1 MARGDSGSLR
11 GMETLEA
18 FLRPG
23 RRALA
28 AEGTLLPRSQRAEG
42 QPPARL
48 LVVDLEM
55 SGPNPREH
63 EVIDIG
69 GVLAD
74 AGAGFAERGAWGA
87 RVRPLHI
94 GAAQAGALKVAGYSP
109 RDWRDAIP
117 LAEAFGRIA
126 ELGRGA
132 TIAGW
137 GIKGDMA
144 FLAESARRTETPW
157 PFAPEAVDVQLIARR
172 LLGKDEVD
180 RFNLGHV
187 ADRLGIGRLGEH
199 TALADA
205 YATYDVLVKLAERA
219 GLAPAAGP

>member
-1 MARGDSGSLR
+1 
-11 GMETLEA
+11 MEALQA
-18 FLRPG
+18 FLQPG

-28 AEGTLLPRSQRAEG
+28 ADGTLLPREEQHDGAPG
-42 QPPARL
+42 ATL

-55 SGPNPREH
+55 SGPSPREH

-69 GVLAD
+69 GVLAPV
-74 AGAGFAERGAWGA
+74 ARGFPEQGAWGS

-94 GAAQAGALKVAGYSP
+94 GTANPGALKVTGYSS
-109 RDWRDAIP
+109 RKWRDAVP
-117 LAEAFGRIA
+117 LEEAFERVV

-137 GIKGDMA
+137 GIGSDMA
-144 FLAESARRTETPW
+144 FLAESARRTGAPW
-157 PFAPEAVDVQLIARR
+157 PFADVAIDVQLIARR
-172 LLGKDEVD
+172 LLSRSDVD

-219 GLAPAAGP
+219 GLGTDAGP

>member
-1 MARGDSGSLR
+1 MSTSARSGTLPR
-11 GMETLEA
+11 METLEA
-18 FLRPG
+18 FLEHG
-23 RRALA
+23 WRALGA
-28 AEGTLLPRSQRAEG
+28 DGALLPRRERGDAET
-42 QPPARL
+42 PARL

-55 SGPNPREH
+55 SGPRPREH

-87 RVRPLHI
+87 RVKPLHI
-94 GAAQAGALKVAGYSP
+94 GTADAGSLKVAGYSP
-109 RDWRDAIP
+109 RGWRDAIP
-117 LAEAFGRIA
+117 LAEAFARIA

-137 GIKGDMA
+137 GIKSDMA
-144 FLAESARRTETPW
+144 FLAECARRTETPW
-157 PFAPEAVDVQLIARR
+157 PFADIAIDVQLIARR
-172 LLGKDEVD
+172 RLGKDEVD

-205 YATYDVLVKLAERA
+205 YATYDILVKLAERA
-219 GLAPAAGP
+219 GLAGSGP

>member
-1 MARGDSGSLR
+1 MT
-11 GMETLEA
+11 GMERDTGIEA
-18 FLRPG
+18 FLQPG

-28 AEGTLLPRSQRAEG
+28 EDGTLLPGKE
-42 QPPARL
+42 PADGGRTGSL

-69 GVLAD
+69 GVLA
-74 AGAGFAERGAWGA
+74 AVGRGFPEEGSWGS
-87 RVRPLHI
+87 RVKPLHI
-94 GAAQAGALKVAGYSP
+94 GTANASALKVAGYAP
-109 RDWRDAIP
+109 RAWRDALP
-117 LAEAFGRIA
+117 LEDAFRQLV
-126 ELGRGA
+126 ELGMGA

-137 GIKGDMA
+137 GIRSDMA
-144 FLAESARRTETPW
+144 FLAESARRTGIPW
-157 PFAPEAVDVQLIARR
+157 PFADTAIDVQPIARG

-205 YATYDVLVKLAERA
+205 YATYDVLVKLAERV
-219 GLAPAAGP
+219 GLGASL

>member
-1 MARGDSGSLR
+1 
-11 GMETLEA
+11 MEAVEA
-18 FLRPG
+18 FLQPG
-23 RRALA
+23 WRALA
-28 AEGTLLPRSQRAEG
+28 ADGALLPRGEEHDGSVG
-42 QPPARL
+42 ARL

-55 SGPNPREH
+55 SGPSPREH

-69 GVLAD
+69 GVLAPV
-74 AGAGFAERGAWGA
+74 ARGFPEQGAWGS

-94 GAAQAGALKVAGYSP
+94 GTANPGALKVTGYSS
-109 RDWRDAIP
+109 RKWRDAVP
-117 LAEAFGRIA
+117 LEEAFERVV

-137 GIKGDMA
+137 GIGSDMA
-144 FLAESARRTETPW
+144 FLAESARRTGTPW
-157 PFAPEAVDVQLIARR
+157 PFADVAIDVQLIARR
-172 LLGKDEVD
+172 LLSRSDVD

-219 GLAPAAGP
+219 GLGTDAGP

>member
-1 MARGDSGSLR
+1 
-11 GMETLEA
+11 MEAVEA
-18 FLRPG
+18 FLQPG

-28 AEGTLLPRSQRAEG
+28 ADGALLPRGEEHDGSIG
-42 QPPARL
+42 ARL

-55 SGPNPREH
+55 SGPHPREH
-63 EVIDIG
+63 EVLDLG
-69 GVLAD
+69 GVLATVRT
-74 AGAGFAERGAWGA
+74 GFPEEGSWGT

-94 GAAQAGALKVAGYSP
+94 GTAQVGALKVTGYSS
-109 RDWRDAIP
+109 RKWRDAVP
-117 LAEAFGRIA
+117 LEEAFARLV

-137 GIKGDMA
+137 GITSDMA
-144 FLAESARRTETPW
+144 FLAESARRTDTSW
-157 PFAPEAVDVQLIARR
+157 PFADVAIDVQLIARR
-172 LLGKDEVD
+172 LLGRDEVD

-205 YATYDVLVKLAERA
+205 FATYDVLVKLAERA
-219 GLAPAAGP
+219 GLGATSSP

>member
-1 MARGDSGSLR
+1 MGA
-11 GMETLEA
+11 LEA
-18 FLRPG
+18 FLEPG

-28 AEGTLLPRSQRAEG
+28 PDGTLLPRNEQHESGPGA
-42 QPPARL
+42 AL

-55 SGPNPREH
+55 SGSHPREH

-74 AGAGFAERGAWGA
+74 VAEGFPERGSWGS

-94 GAAQAGALKVAGYSP
+94 GTADPGALKVAGYSS
-109 RDWRDAIP
+109 RRWRDAAP
-117 LAEAFGRIA
+117 LEEAFARVV

-132 TIAGW
+132 AVAGW
-137 GIKGDMA
+137 GITNDMA
-144 FLAESARRTETPW
+144 FLAECARRTETPW
-157 PFAPEAVDVQLIARR
+157 PFADVAIDIQLIARR
-172 LLGKDEVD
+172 LLSRAEVD

-205 YATYDVLVKLAERA
+205 YATYDILVKLAERA
-219 GLAPAAGP
+219 GPRGAP

>member
-1 MARGDSGSLR
+1 MAPGDFGSLP
-11 GMETLEA
+11 GMETVQSFLE
-18 FLRPG
+18 PG

-28 AEGTLLPRSQRAEG
+28 ADGTLLPRDEQHDGVPGA
-42 QPPARL
+42 AL

-55 SGPNPREH
+55 SGPSAREH

-69 GVLAD
+69 GVLASV
-74 AGAGFAERGAWGA
+74 GAGFPEQGAWGA

-94 GAAQAGALKVAGYSP
+94 GTANVGALKVAGYSA
-109 RDWRDAIP
+109 RKWRDAVP
-117 LAEAFGRIA
+117 LEEAFSQLV
-126 ELGRGA
+126 ELGGGA
-132 TIAGW
+132 TVAGW
-137 GIKGDMA
+137 GIGGDMA
-144 FLAESARRTETPW
+144 FLAETARRTGTPW
-157 PFAPEAVDVQLIARR
+157 PFADVAIDVQTIARR
-172 LLGKDEVD
+172 LLGRDEVD

-219 GLAPAAGP
+219 GLSAPP

>member
-1 MARGDSGSLR
+1 
-11 GMETLEA
+11 METLEA
-18 FLRPG
+18 FLAPG

-28 AEGTLLPRSQRAEG
+28 ADGTLLPRDEQHDGAPG
-42 QPPARL
+42 TTL

-55 SGPNPREH
+55 SGPSPREH

-69 GVLAD
+69 GVLASVE
-74 AGAGFAERGAWGA
+74 AGFPERGSWGA

-94 GAAQAGALKVAGYSP
+94 GTANVGALKVAGYSS
-109 RDWRDAIP
+109 RKWRDAVP
-117 LAEAFGRIA
+117 LEEAFGRVA

-132 TIAGW
+132 TVAGW
-137 GIKGDMA
+137 GIGGDMA
-144 FLAESARRTETPW
+144 FLAESARRTGTPW
-157 PFAPEAVDVQLIARR
+157 PFANVAIDAQLIARR
-172 LLGKDEVD
+172 LLDRSEVD

-205 YATYDVLVKLAERA
+205 YATYDVLVKLAERT
-219 GLAPAAGP
+219 GLGAGP

>member
-1 MARGDSGSLR
+1 
-11 GMETLEA
+11 METLES
-18 FLRPG
+18 FLAPG

-28 AEGTLLPRSQRAEG
+28 TGGTLLPRDEQHEG
-42 QPPARL
+42 TPGAML

-55 SGPNPREH
+55 SGPSPREH

-69 GVLAD
+69 GVVA
-74 AGAGFAERGAWGA
+74 AVEPGFPERGSWGA

-94 GAAQAGALKVAGYSP
+94 GTANVGALKVAGYSS
-109 RDWRDAIP
+109 RKWRDAVP
-117 LAEAFGRIA
+117 LEEAFGRLA

-132 TIAGW
+132 TVAGW
-137 GIKGDMA
+137 GIGGDMA
-144 FLAESARRTETPW
+144 FLAESARRTGTPW
-157 PFAPEAVDVQLIARR
+157 PFGNAAIDVQLIARK
-172 LLGKDEVD
+172 LLGRDEVD

-219 GLAPAAGP
+219 GLGGGP

>member
-1 MARGDSGSLR
+1 
-11 GMETLEA
+11 MEALEA
-18 FLRPG
+18 FLQPG

-28 AEGTLLPRSQRAEG
+28 ADGTLLPRGEQHAG
-42 QPPARL
+42 LLGGAL

-55 SGPNPREH
+55 SGPHPREH

-74 AGAGFAERGAWGA
+74 VGAGFPEQGSWGA

-94 GAAQAGALKVAGYSP
+94 GTAQTGALKVAGYSA
-109 RDWRDAIP
+109 RKWRDAAP
-117 LAEAFGRIA
+117 LEEAFARVV
-126 ELGRGA
+126 ELGQGA
-132 TIAGW
+132 ALAGW
-137 GIKGDMA
+137 GITSDMA
-144 FLAESARRTETPW
+144 FLAETARRTETPW
-157 PFAPEAVDVQLIARR
+157 PFADVALDVQLIARK
-172 LLGKDEVD
+172 LLGRNEVD

-219 GLAPAAGP
+219 GLGGNGGGP

>member
-1 MARGDSGSLR
+1 
-11 GMETLEA
+11 METLQT
-18 FLRPG
+18 FLEPG

-28 AEGTLLPRSQRAEG
+28 ADGTLLPRDEQHDGAAG
-42 QPPARL
+42 TAL

-55 SGPNPREH
+55 SGPSPREH

-69 GVLAD
+69 GVLA
-74 AGAGFAERGAWGA
+74 AVGAGFPEEGSWGA

-94 GAAQAGALKVAGYSP
+94 GTANVGALKVAGYSA
-109 RDWRDAIP
+109 RKWRDAVP
-117 LAEAFGRIA
+117 LEEAFARLA
-126 ELGRGA
+126 ELGSGA

-137 GIKGDMA
+137 GIGSDIA
-144 FLAESARRTETPW
+144 FLAESARRTNTRW
-157 PFAPEAVDVQLIARR
+157 PFGDVAIDVQLIARR
-172 LLGKDEVD
+172 LLGRDEVD

-219 GLAPAAGP
+219 GLRGAP

>member
-1 MARGDSGSLR
+1 
-11 GMETLEA
+11 METLEA
-18 FLRPG
+18 FLEPG

-28 AEGTLLPRSQRAEG
+28 ADGTLL
-42 QPPARL
+42 AREEQHDGALGAAL

-63 EVIDIG
+63 EVIDVG
-69 GVLAD
+69 GVLATV
-74 AGAGFAERGAWGA
+74 AVGFPEEGSWGA

-94 GAAQAGALKVAGYSP
+94 GTANAGALKIAGYSS
-109 RDWRDAIP
+109 RKWRDALP
-117 LAEAFGRIA
+117 LEEAFARLA
-126 ELGRGA
+126 ALGRGA
-132 TIAGW
+132 AIAGW
-137 GIKGDMA
+137 GISSDMA

-157 PFAPEAVDVQLIARR
+157 PFGDVAIDVQSIARR
-172 LLGKDEVD
+172 LLDRSEVD

-219 GLAPAAGP
+219 GLGGSP